1 MLKFARPALAALAFF
16 VAALPAYAADAKAQ
30 KAAPAKPAAAPAPAA
45 TPAKGPVE
53 IDFWHAM
60 DGALGDQLNELV
72 AKFNASHPEFAV
84 KPVYKGT
91 YDDTLAAAAAAHLQ
105 GKQPAI
111 VQAYDVATANLM
123 AQKKLAKPVHQLIAE
138 TGVKLDRS
146 AFVPA
151 VASYYSDNKGNL
163 MALPFNTSTPV
174 FFYNKDKFKK
184 AGIDPEVRFKTWY
197 DVQAGLLK
205 LLEADP
211 YSACGLTTTWPS
223 WVLLENTLSWHAEE
237 YATRNNGFDGPDAQ
251 LTFNSRLA
259 IRHLSLLTSWI
270 KSRLFEY
277 HGRRDE
283 AEARFVKGECAMMTA
298 SSASYADIWRKAG
311 FQFGVMPMPYYDDIN
326 QAPYHTTMG
335 GASLWALTGKKPVE
349 YKGVA
354 QFFAF
359 LSQPEVQAAWHQ
371 NTGYL
376 PVTRAAYELTKQSGY
391 YQKYPGTEV
400 PIQQIVGTDKVPLA
414 PHSRGVRLGNQAQI
428 RAIVD
433 EEIEQAFALKKA
445 PKQALDDAASR
456 GNQLLREFQ
465 RQHGGK

>member
-1 MLKFARPALAALAFF
+1 MLRIARHTLAAL
-16 VAALPAYAADAKAQ
+16 VLTLAALPAHAADAKTQ
-30 KAAPAKPAAAPAPAA
+30 KSGTPSKAAPAAAAP
-45 TPAKGPVE
+45 TTGPVE
-53 IDFWHAM
+53 IEFWHSM
-60 DGALGDQLNELV
+60 DGALGEYLNELV
-72 AKFNASHPEFAV
+72 GKFNASHKDYAI
-84 KPVYKGT
+84 KPVYKGS

-111 VQAYDVATANLM
+111 VQAYDSATANLI
-123 AQKKLAKPVHQLIAE
+123 AQKKLTKPVHQLMAE
-138 TGVKLDRS
+138 TGVKFDRA

-151 VASYYSDNKGNL
+151 VASYYSDSKGNL
-163 MALPFNTSTPV
+163 MALPFNASTPV
-174 FFYNKDKFKK
+174 FFYNKETFKK

-205 LLEADP
+205 LAEWKPL
-211 YSACGLTTTWPS
+211 SCGLTTTWPS
-223 WVLLENTLSWHAEE
+223 WVLVENTLTYHNEE
-237 YATRNNGFDGPDAQ
+237 FATKNNGFDGPDAQ

-259 IRHLSLLTSWI
+259 IRHLSLLTSWV

-277 HGRRDE
+277 DGRRDE
-283 AEARFVKGECAMMTA
+283 AEARFLKGDCAMMTA

-335 GASLWALTGKKPVE
+335 GASLWVLAGKKPAE

-354 QFFAF
+354 QFFAY
-359 LSQPEVQAAWHQ
+359 LAQPEVQAAWHQ

-391 YQKYPGTEV
+391 YQKYPGTEI
-400 PIQQIVGTDKVPLA
+400 PIQQIVGADKGPPA
-414 PHSRGVRLGNQAQI
+414 AYSRGVRLGNQAQI

-433 EEIEQAFALKKA
+433 EEIEQAFELKKA
-445 PKQALDDAASR
+445 PKQALDDAATR
-456 GNQLLREFQ
+456 GNEQLRQFQ
-465 RQHGGK
+465 RQYGGK

>member
-1 MLKFARPALAALAFF
+1 MLRFARPAIAALALVF
-16 VAALPAYAADAKAQ
+16 AALPAHAADAKAQ
-30 KAAPAKPAAAPAPAA
+30 KAVAPAKAAAAAPAA
-45 TPAKGPVE
+45 PAKGPVE
-53 IDFWHAM
+53 IEFWHAM
-60 DGALGDQLNELV
+60 DGALGDSLNELV
-72 AKFNASHPEFAV
+72 AKFNASQQEFAV

-91 YDDTLAAAAAAHLQ
+91 YDDTLAAATAAQLQ
-105 GKQPAI
+105 GRQPAI
-111 VQAYDVATANLM
+111 VQAYDVATANLI
-123 AQKKLAKPVHQLIAE
+123 AQKRLTKPVYQLMTE
-138 TGVKLDRS
+138 TGVKFDRS

-184 AGIDPEVRFKTWY
+184 AGIDPDVRFKTWY

-211 YSACGLTTTWPS
+211 YSACGLTTTWPA
-223 WVLLENTLSWHAEE
+223 WVLLENTLTYHNEE
-237 YATRNNGFDGPDAQ
+237 FATKNNGFDGPDAQ

-277 HGRRDE
+277 NGRRDE
-283 AEARFVKGECAMMTA
+283 AEARFLKGECAMMTA
-298 SSASYADIWRKAG
+298 SSASYADIWRKAA

-326 QAPYHTTMG
+326 QSPYHTTMG
-335 GASLWALTGKKPVE
+335 GAGLWVLTGKKAAE

-354 QFFAF
+354 QFFAY
-359 LSQPEVQAAWHQ
+359 LAQPEVQAAWHQ
-371 NTGYL
+371 STGYL

-400 PIQQIVGTDKVPLA
+400 PIQQIVGADKGPLA
-414 PHSRGVRLGNQAQI
+414 AYSRGVRLGNQAQI

-433 EEIEQAFALKKA
+433 DEIEEAFALKKA
-445 PKQALDDAASR
+445 PKQALDDAAKR
-456 GNQLLREFQ
+456 GNELLRQFQ
-465 RQHGGK
+465 RQYGGK